1 MFHRCMKG
9 VIPMSSHSSVVPY
22 IRMSNYINF
31 FFPRPCLV
39 AQSVERRTLRF
50 RHRIG
55 AGLIPERGSIKFCV
69 ISISFL
75 LKQQS
80 NPRGGPRRVNGG
92 EGVRERD
99 PEAHNPS
106 EGCRWKTAVKNNRRR
121 EALLNQQQKSL
132 IPPEGDS
139 APCKPSSWEEE
150 SKTGSALWQETWCKY

>member
-1 MFHRCMKG
+1 
-9 VIPMSSHSSVVPY
+9 MSSHSSVVPY

-121 EALLNQQQKSL
+121 EALLNQPQKSL
-132 IPPEGDS
+132 IPPEGDG
-139 APCKPSSWEEE
+139 APCNPSSWEEE